1 MEKET
6 KTYTVDIVPQDKS
19 VTITVSG
26 FFYGRLRRL
35 FTDYSGAYDP
45 RDFTKLLKQ
54 IHEKNGEWGEVLK
67 DEDVPLFNLET
78 LYILVRSLEEEF
90 HNQNLTVKE
99 DIEVEV
105 DSKTQD

>member
-6 KTYTVDIVPQDKS
+6 KTYTVDVVPQDKS

-45 RDFTKLLKQ
+45 RDFAKLLHQ
-54 IHEKNGEWGEVLK
+54 IHEKNGEWGEELK

-78 LYILVRSLEEEF
+78 LYILIRTIEEEF
-90 HNQNLTVKE
+90 HKQELTVKQ
-99 DIEVEV
+99 DLEVEV
-105 DSKTQD
+105 EPKTQD